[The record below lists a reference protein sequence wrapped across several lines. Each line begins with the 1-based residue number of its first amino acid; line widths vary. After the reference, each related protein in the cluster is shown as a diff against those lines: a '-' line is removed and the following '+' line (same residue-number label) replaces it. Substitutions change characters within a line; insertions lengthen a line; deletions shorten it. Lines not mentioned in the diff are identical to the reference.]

1 MKRRAVSFSIA
12 VMTRLTQRFRSR
24 RDSAAPVLLPT
35 FTVSVGVMVLV
46 VVLVVGR
53 STSDLADIAAAVLL
67 LALTGALLLAIDRLL
82 ADQGD
87 DDTGEE
93 DRR

>member
-1 MKRRAVSFSIA
+1 MKCPTVCFSIA
-12 VMTRLTQRFRSR
+12 GMTRLTQRPRSR

-35 FTVSVGVMVLV
+35 FMGSVGVMVLV

-67 LALTGALLLAIDRLL
+67 LALTGALLLAIDRRL

-93 DRR
+93 GRR

>member
-1 MKRRAVSFSIA
+1 MKHQAVLFSIA
-12 VMTRLTQRFRSR
+12 VMTRLTQRSRSR

-35 FTVSVGVMVLV
+35 FTASVGVIVLV
-46 VVLVVGR
+46 IVLVVGR
-53 STSDLADIAAAVLL
+53 STSDLADIAAALLL
-67 LALTGALLLAIDRLL
+67 LALTGAVLFTIDRLL
-82 ADQGD
+82 AEQGD